1 MLVAPTSSENR
12 LRGETEVSLGALT
25 RGSMNP
31 GDALG
36 ALRGAMFG
44 IAFGGAIWVA
54 LAGFTW
60 LATAW
65 I

>member
-1 MLVAPTSSENR
+1 
-12 LRGETEVSLGALT
+12 LRGETEVSLGTLT

>member
-1 MLVAPTSSENR
+1 MLVAPTSPENR
-12 LRGETEVSLGALT
+12 FRGETDMNLGVLT
-25 RGSMNP
+25 RGGMKP
-31 GDALG
+31 GEALG

-44 IAFGGAIWVA
+44 IAFGSAIWIA

-60 LATAW
+60 LATSW

>member
-1 MLVAPTSSENR
+1 MLVAPTSPKNR
-12 LRGETEVSLGALT
+12 SRGESDVNLGVLT
-25 RGSMNP
+25 RGGMKP
-31 GDALG
+31 EEELG

-44 IAFGGAIWVA
+44 IAFGSAIWVT

-60 LATAW
+60 LATSW